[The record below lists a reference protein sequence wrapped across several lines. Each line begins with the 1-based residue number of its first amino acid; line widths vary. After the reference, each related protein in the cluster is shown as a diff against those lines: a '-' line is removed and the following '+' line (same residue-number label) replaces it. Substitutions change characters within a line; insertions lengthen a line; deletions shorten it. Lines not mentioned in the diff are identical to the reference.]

1 MIDDLSNMT
10 ASDIDALPFGY
21 IALALDGTV
30 RKYNRYEAD
39 LARRD
44 PKDVLGRNFFRDV
57 APCTQV
63 QEFEGRFQEFVND
76 DDAPSTMSFEFEFRF
91 RHGSQKVLIG
101 FVRTPL
107 EREVIVTVNR
117 RRERALALSTELTAE
132 PARGALVNAA
142 GQRVVTCGPDFWLAL
157 ESLFE
162 GGGRERRAW
171 QLRRIGRAWARR
183 HLDRVEGLI
192 QREHG
197 KALREVELQL
207 ALEALSGSLGSQGL
221 GLFEVDFSGRDAGIL
236 VIEHRFSPFAAA
248 AASDAGGHDGGGA
261 CQILAGHHAGFLSPL
276 AGRELVGREIEC
288 SHKAYQPCR
297 ILVSTE
303 ERLSRLTSADE
314 GPDVE
319 LRRRLGLS
327 DPQPA
332 EAESPE
338 ERAVELAGDAA

>member
-1 MIDDLSNMT
+1 MIDDLSSME
-10 ASDIDALPFGY
+10 ASEIDALPFGY
-21 IALALDGTV
+21 IALAPDGTV

-39 LARRD
+39 LARKD

-63 QEFEGRFQEFVND
+63 QDFEGRFQEFVND
-76 DDAPSTMSFEFEFRF
+76 DEAPATMSFEFEFRF

-117 RRERALALSTELTAE
+117 RRDRGLALSTDLTAE
-132 PARGALVNAA
+132 PARGALRNAA

-171 QLRRIGRAWARR
+171 QLRRVGRAWARR
-183 HLDRVEGLI
+183 HLDRVEGLV

-207 ALEALSGSLGSQGL
+207 ALEAISGSLGSLGL
-221 GLFEVDFSGRDAGIL
+221 GLFEVDFSDREAGVLL
-236 VIEHRFSPFAAA
+236 VEHRSSPLAAS
-248 AASDAGGHDGGGA
+248 AASDHGGPGGEPA
-261 CQILAGHHAGFLSPL
+261 CQILAGLHAGFLSHL

-288 SHKAYQPCR
+288 SHQPDQPCR
-297 ILVSTE
+297 ILVTTE
-303 ERLSRLTSADE
+303 ERLGRLESAAE
-314 GPDVE
+314 GPDAE
-319 LRRRLGLS
+319 LRRRLGLPEPTPAPAIPDNPTVEMVS
-327 DPQPA
+327 DAP
-332 EAESPE
+332 
-338 ERAVELAGDAA
+338 